1 MEFQKNKPLLAV
13 IALLL
18 VFLAAAIFFYN
29 RTLNDLATGSCTDTS
44 IECPHEKVLETQNLV
59 IAMLIGVIALVA
71 GWLAYHGYW
80 KKESGLADEESLTPV
95 AAPHAHLHTPTRKV
109 DLSSLDSDEKKV
121 IAIVQEQGG
130 STFQS
135 ELIKQ
140 TNYSKVKI
148 SRVLDKLEQKGMI
161 ERKRRGM
168 TNLVVIK

>member
-13 IALLL
+13 IGVLL
-18 VFLAAAIFFYN
+18 VLLVAAVFFYN
-29 RTLNDLATGSCTDTS
+29 RTLNELAIGSCTDANGPS
-44 IECPHEKVLETQNLV
+44 CPHAKVVETQNLV
-59 IAMLIGVIALVA
+59 IAVLIVAIALLG
-71 GWLAYHGYW
+71 GWLLYHSHW
-80 KKESGLADEESLTPV
+80 KKGKQGSDEELVET
-95 AAPHAHLHTPTRKV
+95 ATHKEHLHTPTRKV

-135 ELIKQ
+135 EIIKQ

-148 SRVLDKLEQKGMI
+148 SRVLDKLEQKGLI